1 MKNFLK
7 NLLILLAFITPFVG
21 FSQTGPPAPGNG
33 IYVIIDTTYQVGTSI
48 QAQSKAK
55 LTVQNTTSTLITGYQ
70 FRIFYDK
77 NAFSAAS
84 IALLGSTSNL
94 NLQFVDNNAGGYLTA
109 TVVYTGSSSTYEIPD
124 GERFEMTFT
133 HVTASSFYALSAI
146 SDLTW
151 TGSATYSQVAATQD
165 GMDTT
170 LTLHSY
176 GGVWEK
182 PELNFHG
189 TFTNVTGTGAKNL
202 TLALEK
208 KVKTGST
215 WSQHASYTTDLN
227 GDFAFTE
234 LIDTTYY
241 DVRLAIKGDTMT
253 VGNVISTADAQ
264 LINQWVLGSATPSA
278 WDFYTGDVNG
288 SNNISITDAYGVF
301 GRIAGRFSVWPNGVK
316 DVKFFTVSEKN
327 TITGTP
333 ATNYT
338 SSIPGVTNFYY
349 NILPGQPDSVQ
360 FYVLVPGDANGTGY
374 NMARLTPIEVTTNP
388 QPGTPAAIENVID
401 MKVEYDFPTNNIEV
415 NLPHLTVTE
424 GNLVELPVVVNTNG
438 LEVSSLQLGLIYN
451 DSLLEFKDIKNSPK
465 AMFWMSSLNPM
476 DDMIEWAGYD
486 PSANKDY
493 MIPDGY
499 EVFKLRFIAKRPQN
513 QWGQSP
519 LATTRKFSGD
529 VNSKD
534 LSVSPTNGI
543 LVVFKMSAPSTIGV
557 TEEETKMMVYPNPT
571 TGYAN
576 IKFEVK
582 NTGRVRLEVYDM
594 NGRPIH
600 VIFDKDM
607 PAGVYN
613 YDFNI
618 NHVAQGLYFG
628 TLQATGQ
635 KGSVRIIKN

>member
-7 NLLILLAFITPFVG
+7 NLVILLAFILPFAG

-48 QAQSKAK
+48 QGQSKAK
-55 LTVQNTTSTLITGYQ
+55 LTVQNTTTTLTTGYQ
-70 FRIFYDK
+70 FRVFYDK

-84 IALLGSTSNL
+84 IALLGSSTNL
-94 NLQFVDNNAGGYLTA
+94 SLQSVDNNAGGYITA

-124 GERFEMTFT
+124 GERFELTFT
-133 HVTASSFYALSAI
+133 HVAASSFYALSAI

-151 TGSATYSQVAATQD
+151 TGSATFPKLASTQD

-170 LTLHSY
+170 LNLHSY

-208 KVKTGST
+208 KVKTTTS
-215 WSQHASYTTDLN
+215 WSQHATYTTDLN

-241 DVRLAIKGDTMT
+241 DVRLAIKGDTMS

-288 SNNISITDAYGVF
+288 SNSVSITDAYGVF
-301 GRIAGRFSVWPNGVK
+301 GRIAGRFSAWPNGVK
-316 DVKFFTVSEKN
+316 DVKFFTAAQYA

-349 NILPGQPDSVQ
+349 DILPGQPDSVQ

-374 NMARLTPIEVTTNP
+374 NMARLTPITVTTNP

-401 MKVEYDFPTNNIEV
+401 MKVEYDFPTSNVEV
-415 NLPHLTVTE
+415 NLPHLSVNE
-424 GNLVELPVVVNTNG
+424 GNLVEIPVVVKTNG
-438 LEVSSLQLGLIYN
+438 LELSSLQLGLIYN
-451 DSLLEFKDIKNSPK
+451 DSLLEFKDIHNSPK

-476 DDMIEWAGYD
+476 DNMVEWAGYD

-493 MIPDGY
+493 MIPDNY
-499 EVFKLRFIAKRPQN
+499 EVFKLRFIAKKPQN

-519 LATTRKFSGD
+519 LATTRKFAGD
-529 VNSKD
+529 AISKD
-534 LSVSPTNGI
+534 LSLSPTNGI
-543 LVVFKMSAPSTIGV
+543 LVVFKTSAAPLTGV
-557 TEEETKMMVYPNPT
+557 ASEEIKMLVYPNPT
-571 TGYAN
+571 TGNASVT
-576 IKFEVK
+576 FEVK
-582 NTGRVRLEVYDM
+582 NAGRVRLDIYDM
-594 NGRPIH
+594 NGRP
-600 VIFDKDM
+600 VYNIFEKDM

-613 YDFNI
+613 YDFN
-618 NHVAQGLYFG
+618 VYQLTQGLYFG

-635 KGSVRIIKN
+635 RDSVRIIKN